1 MNSVEE
7 LKEMLIIKSDEDVEA
22 KFKQIANV
30 LFQNYHIEKGT
41 DIYDFL
47 EIEFYYY
54 SNQHPDIVTYP
65 RTIEG
70 GSCFLHPSGIDIAFQ
85 SKVEKDEKGK
95 IDYDN
100 SFFGGI
106 LIRSVCKRI
115 TNHSSRVIGGPLRC
129 LYELFNGIDVFNPQS
144 ESFPKLVYNQKV
156 NVSPELPVQRQIPNM
171 DKKRDTYDMDAKGHE
186 LEYDCLIKNY
196 CYYVRGSDCNP
207 NWYDELEKKYY
218 SSVLPWNRKRI

>member
-7 LKEMLIIKSDEDVEA
+7 LKEMLIIKSYEDVEA

-54 SNQHPDIVTYP
+54 SKQHPDIVTYP

-70 GSCFLHPSGIDIAFQ
+70 GSWFLHPSGIDIAFQ
-85 SKVEKDEKGK
+85 SKIEKDEKGK

-171 DKKRDTYDMDAKGHE
+171 DTTKPLVWKMSNQQE
-186 LEYDCLIKNY
+186 ICLKKNY
-196 CYYVRGSDCNP
+196 CYYVKGNDCNP

-218 SSVLPWNRKRI
+218 SSVLPWNRKSI